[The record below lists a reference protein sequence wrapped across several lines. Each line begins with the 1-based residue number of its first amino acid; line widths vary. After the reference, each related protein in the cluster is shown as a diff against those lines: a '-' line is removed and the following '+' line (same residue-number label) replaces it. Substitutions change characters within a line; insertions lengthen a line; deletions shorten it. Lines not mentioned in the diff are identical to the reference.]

1 MTRKDAGKYAAK
13 HPRGTA
19 QNEPIAK
26 AIRQN
31 APDGA
36 LACAAAEKMSKEFKV
51 SMAEVGINAD
61 LLEIQIKECQLG
73 LFGWGDKPSHGK
85 DIQPA
90 VSVSGDIKTA
100 LEKAAV
106 NGKVACAALWKIADQ
121 LGVKRRVAS
130 AACEALGIKVRACQL
145 GAF

>member
-1 MTRKDAGKYAAK
+1 MTREDAGKYAAK

-19 QNEPIAK
+19 QNEPIVK

-36 LACAAAEKMSKEFKV
+36 LACAVAEKISSEFKV
-51 SMAEVGINAD
+51 PMAEVGINAD

-100 LEKAAV
+100 VEKAAA

-121 LGVKRRVAS
+121 LGVKRRAAS
-130 AACEALGIKVRACQL
+130 AVCEALGIKVRACQL